1 MEKRFY
7 KLDRTFPLECGEKI
21 ENLEICYHISKDFTA
36 DAGEKKVVWI
46 THALTANS
54 DPTDWWDVLVGEGKF
69 FDPRKYT
76 IVCANILGS
85 CYGST
90 SPCSINPATGK
101 QCPPQVSS
109 SECSP
114 GHFPGVGREIWVL
127 ITRFPPIQHLLAA
140 GPRVEISDDDSLRG
154 PCPAIAPSLIPDPVS
169 HNPLPFSL
177 PSSAAPIFLTSAQ
190 LTWLRISQVSHSQ
203 PSQFQP
209 TGAWVYSGRIT
220 SGLSSR
226 RFWIG

>member
-1 MEKRFY
+1 MKVRNHSLSVIHTTRGPPAGSPTVLESEQ
-7 KLDRTFPLECGEKI
+7 FPCPVADSNRQQ
-21 ENLEICYHISKDFTA
+21 ENSA
-36 DAGEKKVVWI
+36 
-46 THALTANS
+46 
-54 DPTDWWDVLVGEGKF
+54 
-69 FDPRKYT
+69 
-76 IVCANILGS
+76 
-85 CYGST
+85 
-90 SPCSINPATGK
+90 
-101 QCPPQVSS
+101 PPQVSS

-177 PSSAAPIFLTSAQ
+177 PSSAAPIFLTSTQ